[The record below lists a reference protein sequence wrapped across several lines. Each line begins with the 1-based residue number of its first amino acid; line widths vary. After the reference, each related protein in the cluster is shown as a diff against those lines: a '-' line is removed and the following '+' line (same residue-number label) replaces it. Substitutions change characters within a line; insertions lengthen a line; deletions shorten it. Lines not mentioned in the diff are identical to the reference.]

1 MAKRSIIWDKKAWRD
16 FIKILEY
23 IMEDSPENA
32 IRVSNRVSKV
42 INAIPEHPKMF
53 KQDELKSRNDGSF
66 RVLIQD
72 RIRVSYRITPDTIRI
87 ERVKHSSQEPFEY

>member
-1 MAKRSIIWDKKAWRD
+1 
-16 FIKILEY
+16 
-23 IMEDSPENA
+23 MEDSPENA